1 LGIVESFPVQKKQ
14 AFYEQKLAAARL
26 ARLGMRA
33 IRDAKQKRG
42 LAIDREADPAETG
55 MIGAAISPIT
65 ANTGF
70 LDAKR
75 TSANPNFA
83 AVLVEMLGKAGLP
96 QGSAVAVGVSGS
108 FPALNLAAFAALHE
122 MGLKPIVIS
131 RVSASEWGA
140 NQVEYTWLDMER
152 TLVEKKLTD
161 FRSVAASRG
170 GIDDRGFGITK
181 RGRTLLDEAI
191 ARAGVTHISAVSLAD
206 AIDKRMEVYDEAAA
220 GRPIRA
226 YINVGGGSAS
236 VGTHVGKK
244 QVKPGLNLRPPRGQK
259 LVDSVMRRFLEREVP
274 VIHITGI
281 NRLARIYGLPVE
293 PTHTPPI
300 GQGGVYSAAEYNR
313 WLTGAALLM
322 VLAVM
327 LIFIRWDVGLRILS
341 RSRDNRKPHQ
351 PEQMI

>member
-1 LGIVESFPVQKKQ
+1 
-14 AFYEQKLAAARL
+14 
-26 ARLGMRA
+26 
-33 IRDAKQKRG
+33 
-42 LAIDREADPAETG
+42 
-55 MIGAAISPIT
+55 
-65 ANTGF
+65 
-70 LDAKR
+70 
-75 TSANPNFA
+75 
-83 AVLVEMLGKAGLP
+83 
-96 QGSAVAVGVSGS
+96 
-108 FPALNLAAFAALHE
+108 
-122 MGLKPIVIS
+122 
-131 RVSASEWGA
+131 
-140 NQVEYTWLDMER
+140 MER

-170 GIDDRGFGITK
+170 GIDDRGFGISK